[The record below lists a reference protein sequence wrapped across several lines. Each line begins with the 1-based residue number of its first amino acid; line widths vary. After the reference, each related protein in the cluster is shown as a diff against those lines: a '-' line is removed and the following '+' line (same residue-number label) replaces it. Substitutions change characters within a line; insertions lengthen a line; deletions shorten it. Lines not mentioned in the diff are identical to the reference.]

1 MDTRRGGKKDEGHP
15 KNGDKKAVKRR
26 HDDDNEDDVV
36 ALPEK
41 KETPSDYLRR
51 KAEAVQFPT
60 EEAARLQPKFI
71 FADKPPLVVYF
82 CSTCQQYNASRK
94 PVTLPNGLVDL
105 REFNFLFLVNIR
117 IKWDFSG
124 IALCLIC
131 RANLNS
137 SRTSKFY
144 HFTLPLIKRDN
155 LETSD
160 GPEEIEE
167 EDQD

>member
-26 HDDDNEDDVV
+26 NDDDNEDDVV
-36 ALPEK
+36 AVPEK

-51 KAEAVQFPT
+51 KAEEVKFPT

-71 FADKPPLVVYF
+71 FAEKPPLIVFF

-105 REFNFLFLVNIR
+105 R
-117 IKWDFSG
+117 
-124 IALCLIC
+124 IALCSIC
-131 RANLNS
+131 RASLNS
-137 SRTSKFY
+137 ARTNKFY
-144 HFTLPLIKRDN
+144 HFTLPLIKRDDLN
-155 LETSD
+155 VSD